1 MNLRSTLPNIV
12 KKAFE
17 ANLLESTNPA
27 FPVSLRTI
35 DGMAEFPRIWAIG
48 SLQIIDRPLLGFFC
62 SQRCPGDIIL
72 HTYDLIRML
81 RDAGVPMIGG
91 FHTVMER
98 DCLELLLRGKQPIV
112 VCPARSISNM
122 RIPGTWGVA
131 IEDGRLLILSPFGKA
146 HGRITASLAEKRNRM
161 VALMGEEFFV
171 PHASP
176 QSQTERLCRE
186 IIAVGKKIYTFDS
199 ASNTHLVQSG
209 FKPISTDNFHD
220 YVQGVAGFN

>member
-1 MNLRSTLPNIV
+1 MKT
-12 KKAFE
+12 AFE
-17 ANLLESTNPA
+17 ANPLESTDPA

-35 DGMAEFPRIWAIG
+35 GGMTEFPRLWAIG

-91 FHTVMER
+91 FHTSMER

-122 RIPGTWGVA
+122 RISGTWGAA
-131 IEDGRLLILSPFGKA
+131 IEDGRLLILSPFEKA
-146 HGRITASLAEKRNRM
+146 HGRITASLAEKRNRL

-186 IIAVGKKIYTFDS
+186 IIAAGKKVYTFDS
-199 ASNTHLVQSG
+199 TSNAHLVLSG
-209 FKPISTDNFHD
+209 LKPISHDNFFD
-220 YVQGVAGFN
+220 YVQNLVGSRPISKPT